1 MSEIVFNKTSVGY
14 NGIPIVVDVNFTA
27 DKGRISA
34 LIGPNG
40 AGKSTVLKTAAGL
53 IKPVSGQVLI
63 RDKAI
68 DSYSSADLYSI
79 LSVMMTERVK
89 VGFMTAFDVVRV
101 GRYRYTG
108 IFGRLTEDDR
118 SVIKESMEMIGVWDL
133 RDREYNTLSDGQKQ
147 RVLLARAIVS
157 EPGIL
162 IMDEPASF
170 LDMGRKIEFFDALT
184 EYVKEKNIAVLISMH
199 EVELIRKVADK
210 VICIGQNGRIDAIGQ
225 AKELINPE
233 YMEKLFGMKK
243 GKYEEYFG

>member
-1 MSEIVFNKTSVGY
+1 MTEVTFNKASVGD
-14 NGIPIVVDVNFTA
+14 NATPIIEDVSFTA
-27 DKGRISA
+27 DKGIITA

-53 IKPVSGQVLI
+53 IKPVSGEVLI
-63 RDKAI
+63 RDKSI
-68 DSYSSADLYSI
+68 DSYSASELYSI

-108 IFGRLTEDDR
+108 IFGRLTEDDK

-133 RDREYNTLSDGQKQ
+133 RDKEYNTLSDGQKQ

-157 EPGIL
+157 EPRIL

-210 VICIGQNGRIDAIGQ
+210 VICIGQNGKVDAIGQ
-225 AKELINPE
+225 AKELINSE